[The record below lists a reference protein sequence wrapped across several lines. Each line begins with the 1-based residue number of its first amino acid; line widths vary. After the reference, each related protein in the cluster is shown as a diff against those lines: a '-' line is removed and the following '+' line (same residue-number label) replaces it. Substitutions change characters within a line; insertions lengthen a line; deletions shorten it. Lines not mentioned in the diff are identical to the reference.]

1 MQIFN
6 LFHLY
11 GPICCITLHLINQGL
26 VRLVKTGI
34 NFQATCHPEIKKK
47 KIQVFLQASAAT
59 WRVFL
64 MKHKIQPKNLKE
76 FVATLLTLEKGC
88 LGGKTANSWTFLS
101 TSQ

>member
-1 MQIFN
+1 MQMFN

-26 VRLVKTGI
+26 VCLVKTGI
-34 NFQATCHPEIKKK
+34 NFQAACHPEIKKK

-64 MKHKIQPKNLKE
+64 MKHKIQPKNLKRI
-76 FVATLLTLEKGC
+76 C
-88 LGGKTANSWTFLS
+88 
-101 TSQ
+101 TSSSDCRESMPQGNDSK